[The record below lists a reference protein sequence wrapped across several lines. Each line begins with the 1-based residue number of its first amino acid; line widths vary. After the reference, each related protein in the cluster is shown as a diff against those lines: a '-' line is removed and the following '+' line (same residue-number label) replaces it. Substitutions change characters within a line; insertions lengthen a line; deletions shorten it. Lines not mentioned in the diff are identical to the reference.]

1 MVKKIMVVTVCW
13 TVLFAAGAA
22 VAEQRYLGI
31 VTGNLKG
38 TAHQIGMDLK
48 ALFKRNN
55 IHLTVF
61 NSSGSVENIYAVYQ
75 RPGNHLGLVQSD
87 VLSFVGK
94 VNSDHR
100 LRLIADKIKWVFP
113 LYDQEIHILARSTI
127 AGFGDL
133 EGKRV
138 AIGHAESGTFLTSQL
153 IFEISGISPGQMP
166 AIDQLDALNK
176 LRAGEIDAMVIVDG
190 APIERLALDVSAADD
205 LHLVPVTHDDI
216 RSFYPASLI
225 PAGTYPWQASAVE
238 TVSVKIVLVAYDF
251 RNHHCRT
258 IGTAARLMIENM
270 DWLRFNGHPK
280 WQSVDL
286 KTTLK
291 DWERYK
297 CADLTVWDDL
307 EVDSE
312 SSRVR
317 KPNPVADAIEAM
329 FLR

>member
-1 MVKKIMVVTVCW
+1 MVVTVWW
-13 TVLFAAGAA
+13 TVWLAAGAA

-31 VTGNLKG
+31 VTGDLKG

-55 IHLTVF
+55 IHLAVF

-100 LRLIADKIKWVFP
+100 LRLIADKVKWVFP
-113 LYDQEIHILARSTI
+113 LYDQEIHILARSII

-153 IFEISGISPGQMP
+153 IFEISGVSPGQMP
-166 AIDQLDALNK
+166 AIDHLDALNK

-205 LHLVPVTHDDI
+205 FHLVPITHDDI

-225 PAGTYPWQASAVE
+225 PADTYPWQASAVE
-238 TVSVKIVLVAYDF
+238 TVSVKIFLVAYDF

-258 IGTAARLMIENM
+258 IGTAARLMVENM

-280 WQSVDL
+280 WRSVDL
-286 KTTLK
+286 KTTVK

-307 EVDSE
+307 EVDSG

-329 FLR
+329 FRR